1 MNTKLK
7 STVITSV
14 VALTLGTQSQASV
27 ADSSFQRD
35 MDRAFERDGR
45 PRRLSQLS
53 EQEMR
58 DTQGAIWPFVG
69 NWAARFR
76 WGGYFGSFLNG
87 WGIWNGIY
95 PAEWRTHY
103 QWAGWNIIAFSVLGL
118 ISTHPAIGTF
128 GGIAVTT
135 IPELQKIMRER
146 NWTVPE
152 LIEHATSAVADG
164 TAEALEAF
172 RGSPRDRG
180 DRDGPEPMSAQ
191 PVSAQRRENMDTE
204 AFLASLIREFPQ
216 DRLRHFLG
224 NIPRITFDRVLA
236 RVAPDMSRNEFL
248 RSLPPEVVN
257 RVLTIIP
264 DEHTSEFARIVPA
277 HLMQRLS
284 TATSYPQSGRY
295 LPARDHWRH

>member
-45 PRRLSQLS
+45 PRHLSQLS

-58 DTQGAIWPFVG
+58 DTQGAMWPFVA
-69 NWAARFR
+69 NWGARFF
-76 WGGYFGSFLNG
+76 WGGTYGSFLNG
-87 WGIWNGIY
+87 WSLYEGTY
-95 PAEWRTHY
+95 PAELRIHY
-103 QWAGWNIIAFSVLGL
+103 QWAAWNIMSHAIVGL
-118 ISTHPAIGTF
+118 ISSHPAIQTAI
-128 GGIAVTT
+128 GIGAVVNPTGLQDAMRKHNWNLADLIKHTT
-135 IPELQKIMRER
+135 
-146 NWTVPE
+146 
-152 LIEHATSAVADG
+152 SSVADYTTEMLMG
-164 TAEALEAF
+164 TT
-172 RGSPRDRG
+172 GDRG
-180 DRDGPEPMSAQ
+180 DHDGPEPMSAQ

-224 NIPRITFDRVLA
+224 NIPRRTFDRVLA

-264 DEHTSEFARIVPA
+264 GEYTSEFARIVPA

-284 TATSYPQSGRY
+284 KAMSSPQSGRY